1 MPQGRGM
8 LGGQLGEE
16 VGRGGGVTPSQRQRG
31 GVNNSG
37 RGDQEGGQH
46 LECK

>member
-1 MPQGRGM
+1 V
-8 LGGQLGEE
+8 GESSSQKQK
-16 VGRGGGVTPSQRQRG
+16 GGGDDG
-31 GVNNSG
+31 MKNSG